1 MPPGLA
7 VAVPPGLMPTSPS
20 VPLPLSKAL
29 QLPVPPV
36 GPSYGCVGDASVES
50 SPETVEMGGNL
61 GLHPVDKSIGLFFS
75 ELIEE
80 FHRSD
85 TVSDRSCQKKGLLS
99 KLFPFFCSW
108 IARKSLVAQH
118 V

>member
-7 VAVPPGLMPTSPS
+7 VAVPPGLTPTSPS

-61 GLHPVDKSIGLFFS
+61 GVHPVDKSIWLFF
-75 ELIEE
+75 
-80 FHRSD
+80 FGVD
-85 TVSDRSCQKKGLLS
+85 
-99 KLFPFFCSW
+99 
-108 IARKSLVAQH
+108 
-118 V
+118 